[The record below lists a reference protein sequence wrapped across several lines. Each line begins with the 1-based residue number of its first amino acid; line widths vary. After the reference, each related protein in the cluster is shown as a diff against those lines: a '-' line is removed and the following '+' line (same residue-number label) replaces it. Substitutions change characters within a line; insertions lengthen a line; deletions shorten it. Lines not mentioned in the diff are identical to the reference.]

1 MSESIYVILIND
13 QLVKSAL
20 TNEIIN
26 DRDVFGIY
34 RSRIKEKKIYSIW
47 M

>member
-26 DRDVFGIY
+26 DRDV
-34 RSRIKEKKIYSIW
+34 
-47 M
+47 